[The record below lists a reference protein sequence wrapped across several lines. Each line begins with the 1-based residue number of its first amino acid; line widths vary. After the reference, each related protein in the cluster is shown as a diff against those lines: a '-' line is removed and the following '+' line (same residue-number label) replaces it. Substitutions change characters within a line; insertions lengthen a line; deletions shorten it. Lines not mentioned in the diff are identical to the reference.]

1 MVKSACFYGG
11 PSAFWFPEHGEGDR
25 EPVDQSQGHSG
36 VTGQGTPPHRK
47 ASGRN
52 LEKKKPR
59 KTEAR
64 MARADQR
71 WDWKLGS
78 LEDSVLVLL
87 PPLKDWSNC
96 LKLLFFLDLNK
107 SVAIIASLG
116 MIDAQ
121 KGEL

>member
-1 MVKSACFYGG
+1 M
-11 PSAFWFPEHGEGDR
+11 
-25 EPVDQSQGHSG
+25 DQSQGHSG

-47 ASGRN
+47 ASGGN
-52 LEKKKPR
+52 LEPEKQR
-59 KTEAR
+59 LGWLGQ
-64 MARADQR
+64 DQR

-78 LEDSVLVLL
+78 LEDFVLVLL

-96 LKLLFFLDLNK
+96 LELLLFFDLNK

-116 MIDAQ
+116 MIDIQ